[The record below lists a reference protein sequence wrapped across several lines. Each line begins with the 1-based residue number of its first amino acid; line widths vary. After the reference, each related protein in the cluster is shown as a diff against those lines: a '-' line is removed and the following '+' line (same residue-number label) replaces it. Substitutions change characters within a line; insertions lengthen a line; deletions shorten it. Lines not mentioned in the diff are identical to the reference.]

1 MTNNSWGDK
10 LWGLPWLIRLL
21 LAFFFNFIF
30 GLCRFVDGIAQGKLL
45 KIVLGFIW
53 IFYGLAIGW
62 LVDVV
67 CCIVNVRPPLL

>member
-10 LWGLPWLIRLL
+10 LWGLPWLLRLL
-21 LAFFFNFIF
+21 IAFLFNFIF
-30 GLCRFVDGIAQGKLL
+30 GLCRFVDGITQGRLL

-53 IFYGLAIGW
+53 VFYGLAIGW
-62 LVDVV
+62 MVDVV